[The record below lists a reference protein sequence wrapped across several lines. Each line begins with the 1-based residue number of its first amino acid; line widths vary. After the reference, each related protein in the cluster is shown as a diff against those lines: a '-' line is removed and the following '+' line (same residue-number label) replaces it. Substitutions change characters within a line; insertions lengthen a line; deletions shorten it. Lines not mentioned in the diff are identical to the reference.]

1 MKSFFQRAAAA
12 AALAALFGT
21 PAAQAA
27 TASSSFQVQLT
38 LQATCAVTSVSTLD
52 FGSATLLSTAIDQ
65 STTLNVQCSQTT
77 PFNVGLNA
85 GTTSGGTT
93 TVRKLTAGGAQ
104 TVDYA
109 LYRDAAHTQV
119 WGDTIGTNTLASTG
133 TGAGQSFAIYG
144 RVPVQTTPAP
154 GAYTDTVT
162 VTVTY

>member
-1 MKSFFQRAAAA
+1 MKTILQRAAAA
-12 AALAALFGT
+12 AALAALFGS
-21 PAAQAA
+21 PIAHAA

-38 LQATCAVTSVSTLD
+38 VQASCSVTSATTLD
-52 FGSATLLSTAIDQ
+52 FGSTTLLSAAIDQ

-85 GTTSGGTT
+85 GTTSGGSTA
-93 TVRKLTAGGAQ
+93 VRKLSAGGAQ
-104 TVDYA
+104 TIDYA

-119 WGDTIGTNTLASTG
+119 WGDTIGTDTLASVG
-133 TGAGQSFAIYG
+133 TGSSQSFAVYG